1 MNIRDKANGKVIG
14 KILKNDMINNGW
26 ILLAIDNYYYY
37 EIDDKGWYEVYYMP
51 PNTKDGKDAIHGFV
65 HGSQIKIGNN

>member
-26 ILLAIDNYYYY
+26 ILLAIDNYYY

-51 PNTKDGKDAIHGFV
+51 TNAKDGKDAIHGFV
-65 HGSQIKIGNN
+65 LGSQIKIGYN